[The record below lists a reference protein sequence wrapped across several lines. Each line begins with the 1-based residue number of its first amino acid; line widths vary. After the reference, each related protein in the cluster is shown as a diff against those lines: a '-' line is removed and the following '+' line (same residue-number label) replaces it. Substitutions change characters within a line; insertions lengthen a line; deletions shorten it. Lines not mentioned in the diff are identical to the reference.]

1 MKKELNIN
9 QKMILM
15 VLLKASKYMYIFT
28 LVKRL
33 HMDIYSINTVVNQLL
48 NLGYIERE
56 EENNYKIR
64 ITKQGSEWF
73 MKNSSYLLT
82 KEKPWRKTPEEFIQH
97 QISPNDFYIPLPKY
111 LDKNFFKKYSK
122 KGGNKAGG

>member
-15 VLLKASKYMYIFT
+15 ELLKASKYLYIFT

-48 NLGYIERE
+48 NLGYVERE
-56 EENNYKIR
+56 KENNYRIR

-73 MKNSSYLLT
+73 IKNSYYLLT
-82 KEKPWRKTPEEFIQH
+82 KEKPWRKIPENFIQP
-97 QISPNDFYIPLPKY
+97 QISQNDFYVPLPKY

-122 KGGNKAGG
+122 KGGSKAGG